1 MPEVRSPRRGSMQ
14 IWPRKR
20 VQKTHTRIRAWTQTG
35 EAKALGFAGYKAGMT
50 HVIITDSK
58 KTSMTKGLDISIPV
72 TVIECPPIKVAGIR
86 FYKMDG
92 KKKLAATEVL
102 SSKMDKELSRRI
114 PVPKKIET
122 EKQLAEAEKD
132 IAKVTDIRLLVSTQP
147 KLTGIGKKRPE
158 LFEMAIGGEVSQQ
171 LTYAKS
177 VLGNELNIEDVF
189 KPGLLLDVHS
199 ITKGKGYQGPVKRFG
214 VAIRQAKSEKTKRG
228 PGSLGPWHPH
238 HGNYRVAH
246 AGQMGYF
253 SRMEKN
259 KKLIMISNDP
269 KVVNPDGGFL
279 HYGLVKNK
287 FILVEGSVAGTAN
300 RMIKLTFAQR
310 KNKKISEEAMAV
322 QYVSTGSKQ
331 GK

>member
-1 MPEVRSPRRGSMQ
+1 MPEVRAPRHGSMQ

-20 VQKTHTRIRAWTQTG
+20 VHKTHTRIRAWTEIG

-50 HVIITDSK
+50 HVLITDSK
-58 KTSMTKGLDISIPV
+58 KTSMSKGQDISIPV

-86 FYKMDG
+86 FYKRTER
-92 KKKLAATEVL
+92 KTLAFKEVM

-114 PVPKKIET
+114 QIPKKIET
-122 EKQLAEAEKD
+122 EKLLAEIEKEM
-132 IAKVTDIRLLVSTQP
+132 ASVSDIRLLVSTQP
-147 KLTGIGKKRPE
+147 KLTGIGKKKPE
-158 LFEMAIGGEVSQQ
+158 LFEMAIGGEVPQK
-171 LTYAKS
+171 LAYAKS
-177 VLGNELNIEDVF
+177 VLGNELNIEDIF
-189 KPGLLLDVHS
+189 KPGLLVDVHS
-199 ITKGKGYQGPVKRFG
+199 ITKGKGFQGPVKRFG

-246 AGQMGYF
+246 AGQIGYF

-259 KKLIMISNDP
+259 KQVIMISADP
-269 KVVNPDGGFL
+269 KVVNPEGGFL

-287 FILVEGSVAGTAN
+287 FILVKGSVAGTAN
-300 RMIKLTFAQR
+300 RLVKFTFAQR
-310 KNKKISEEAMAV
+310 KNKKYPEEAMAV
-322 QYVSTGSKQ
+322 QYVSTHSKQ